1 MKLISTFIVF
11 LLMSFVQQS
20 YSQMQTSFPKIDKEK
35 LKQILDTSKARL
47 NIITIFTNDCGGTA
61 YMFETMQ
68 ELKEKFPGKIL
79 FIPCSSE
86 RETNEGDLKAL
97 LQKYQYQDV
106 CYLIDGEKYKEKKS
120 DTRFKGYQFR
130 NNICNDCRI
139 DQIGVPYYLLVEPGR
154 HILYAGYTAPG
165 DFDRLMEYIMDS
177 PLPIKAGH

>member
-1 MKLISTFIVF
+1 MKWISTFFVF
-11 LLMSFVQQS
+11 FLVSFFQLS
-20 YSQMQTSFPKIDKEK
+20 YSQTQSSFPKIDKEK
-35 LKQILDTSKARL
+35 LKQILDTSTARL

-61 YMFETMQ
+61 YMFKTMQ
-68 ELKEKFPGKIL
+68 ELKAKFPGKIL
-79 FIPCSSE
+79 LIPCSSE
-86 RETNEGDLKAL
+86 RETKEGDLKEL
-97 LQKYQYQDV
+97 LQKYQCQDV

-130 NNICNDCRI
+130 NDICNDCII

-177 PLPIKAGH
+177 PLPVKSGQ

>member
-86 RETNEGDLKAL
+86 RETKEGDLKAL
-97 LQKYQYQDV
+97 LQKYHCQDV
-106 CYLIDGEKYKEKKS
+106 CYLIDGEKYKEKKF

-130 NNICNDCRI
+130 NDICNDCRI

-154 HILYAGYTAPG
+154 HILYAGYTLPG

>member
-11 LLMSFVQQS
+11 FLMSFVQQS

-61 YMFETMQ
+61 YMFKNMQ

-86 RETNEGDLKAL
+86 RETKEGDLKAL
-97 LQKYQYQDV
+97 LQKYHCQDI

-130 NNICNDCRI
+130 NDICNDCRI